1 MKRALLCIS
10 MLYVQRVTALVL
22 MQGNLGTMH
31 IENEP
36 LGEVL
41 QSFEKY
47 GVEVWVDES
56 LAQKEVT
63 GHWDQLP
70 VDRLIAQLAHPHDYV
85 VSWRRMQTPLGTLE
99 QLHRISIFSDTPAD
113 QAEWEAPSTR
123 KNLTIAVTQDGQRYV
138 KGELII
144 GFHEGSTMRELQ
156 ALLHAVEGSVISVID
171 PPGLY
176 RIRISESLS
185 IEEALTR
192 ARLFDGVNKAELN
205 RAIANQNMP
214 QVALGS
220 QVGVNATMRR
230 GEPIVAVLDSGFD
243 PAYTD
248 ANILV
253 GYRDVIDPE
262 AAMHDPTGHG
272 TLVSLVASG
281 AVVPAGEPMESI
293 GTGVLAIR
301 VFDDQGMTSSAA
313 LYEAFNYGIEAGAEV
328 FNISFGTYE
337 VVGFFDDILAYA
349 DAYGVQV
356 VVAAGND
363 AQETS
368 VHPAAH
374 PDTISVGAH
383 TPDGQ
388 IAPYS
393 NFGESVDMYRNG
405 TVMFNGNVYQ
415 GTSFAAPRLSYELS
429 QSTQN

>member
-31 IENEP
+31 VENQP
-36 LGEVL
+36 LGVAL
-41 QSFEKY
+41 QAFEKY
-47 GVEVWVDES
+47 GIEVWIDES

-63 GHWDQLP
+63 GYWDQLP
-70 VDRLIAQLAHPHDYV
+70 VDRLVAQLAHPHDYV
-85 VSWRRMQTPLGTLE
+85 VSWRRMQTPLGALE

-113 QAEWEAPSTR
+113 QTEWVAPSTR

-138 KGELII
+138 KGELLI

-156 ALLHAVEGSVISVID
+156 ALLHA
-171 PPGLY
+171 
-176 RIRISESLS
+176 
-185 IEEALTR
+185 IEDALTR

-205 RAIANQNMP
+205 RAIANQSMP
-214 QVALGS
+214 QIALGS
-220 QVGVNATMRR
+220 QVGVNATIRR

-253 GYRDVIDPE
+253 GYHDVIDPE
-262 AAMHDPTGHG
+262 ATMHDPTGHG

-301 VFDDQGMTSSAA
+301 VFDDQGMTCSAA

-337 VVGFFDDILAYA
+337 EVGFFDDIMAYA

-356 VVAAGND
+356 VVAAGNE

-405 TVMFNGNVYQ
+405 TVMFNGKVHQ